1 MYPPRSQKN
10 KQKQQ
15 ENRRIQNRIWLL
27 LNLTLLSLIFVLG
40 AYYYVEVRTQQE
52 GLETGATEP
61 LPPVEPP
68 DDGLAYLGG
77 ETGEEETTEQVEE
90 QKANEPNEEEEAPA
104 GTEDAENSELVASY
118 EPPADAAKNSAE
130 AGERLLIHFAGDT
143 MFSGKVQ
150 ERLEKKGYDFP
161 YEYIRE
167 LFEQDDLSLLN
178 LETPVTEE
186 GQAAENKTYV
196 FKSPTKALG
205 PMVRAGVDAVG
216 LANNHILDQGI
227 PGLKDTLEALR
238 KQNIAYAGAGHDES
252 EAYAPV
258 YLERKGIKVAL
269 LSFSRVVPKTSWV
282 AGASHPGV
290 ASVYSP
296 KRALEAI
303 RTAKENADLV
313 LVMSHWGKER
323 TTVLEEHQ
331 RELAHAY
338 IDAGADLI
346 IGSHPHVMQGLEQYK
361 GKWIVYSTGNFIFTK
376 SKDPKTWET
385 AVFAAECT
393 KEGEC
398 SLRLIPYRTELGQP
412 VPMNAEEGGKLL
424 SEIAELSPGV
434 SIAETGEVF
443 G

>member
-15 ENRRIQNRIWLL
+15 ENRRLQNRIWLL
-27 LNLTLLSLIFVLG
+27 LNLTLLTLIFVLG
-40 AYYYVEVRTQQE
+40 TYFYVEVRTQQR
-52 GLETGATEP
+52 GLETEAPEY
-61 LPPVEPP
+61 LPPTESL

-77 ETGEEETTEQVEE
+77 EAGEEETTEPVEE
-90 QKANEPNEEEEAPA
+90 QEANGRNVEKEALIEPEE
-104 GTEDAENSELVASY
+104 TDASEPLASY
-118 EPPADAAKNSAE
+118 EPPADAPRSSEA
-130 AGERLLIHFAGDT
+130 AGEDLLIHFAGDT

-161 YEYIRE
+161 YAYIRE

-178 LETPVTEE
+178 LETPVTEG
-186 GQAAENKTYV
+186 GQPAENKAYV
-196 FKSPTKALG
+196 FKSPVKALA
-205 PMVRAGVDAVG
+205 PMVKAGVDAVG

-227 PGLKDTLEALR
+227 SGLKDTLKAL
-238 KQNIAYAGAGHDES
+238 QEHNIAYAGAGHDEG

-269 LSFSRVVPKTSWV
+269 LSFSRVVPKSSWA
-282 AGASHPGV
+282 AGANHAGV

-331 RELAHAY
+331 QELAHAY

-346 IGSHPHVMQGLEQYK
+346 IGSHPHVIQGLEQYK

-385 AVFAAECT
+385 AVFAAVYT
-393 KEGEC
+393 KEGAC
-398 SLRLIPYRTELGQP
+398 RLRLIPYRTELGQP
-412 VPMNAEEGGKLL
+412 VPMNAEEGSKLL
-424 SEIAELSPGV
+424 NEIAEISPGV
-434 SIAETGEVF
+434 TITETGEVF

>member
-27 LNLTLLSLIFVLG
+27 LNLTLLTLIFVLG
-40 AYYYVEVRTQQE
+40 AYFYVEVRTQQR
-52 GLETGATEP
+52 GVETGATES
-61 LPPVEPP
+61 LPPLEYV

-77 ETGEEETTEQVEE
+77 ETGEEESTGHVEE
-90 QKANEPNEEEEAPA
+90 QKANEPNREEEASA
-104 GTEDAENSELVASY
+104 GNEGEEGSEPVAPY
-118 EPPADAAKNSAE
+118 EPPADAPKNSAE
-130 AGERLLIHFAGDT
+130 AGEHLLIHFVGDT

-167 LFEQDDLSLLN
+167 LFEQDDLTLLN
-178 LETPVTEE
+178 LETPVTEG
-186 GQAAENKTYV
+186 GQPAENKTYV
-196 FKSPTKALG
+196 FKSPTRALA
-205 PMVRAGVDAVG
+205 PMAKAGVDAVG

-227 PGLKDTLEALR
+227 SGLKDTLKAL
-238 KQNIAYAGAGHDES
+238 KEHDIAYAGAGHDAKD
-252 EAYAPV
+252 AYAPV

-269 LSFSRVVPKTSWV
+269 LSFSRVVPESTWV
-282 AGASHPGV
+282 AGANHAGV
-290 ASVYSP
+290 ASAYTP
-296 KRALEAI
+296 KRALEEI

-323 TTVLEEHQ
+323 TTVLEDHQ
-331 RELAHAY
+331 QELAHAY
-338 IDAGADLI
+338 IDAGADLV
-346 IGSHPHVMQGLEQYK
+346 IGSHPHVMQGLEQYQ

-385 AVFAAECT
+385 AVFSAVFT

-412 VPMNAEEGGKLL
+412 VLMNAEDGGKLL
-424 SEIAELSPGV
+424 REIAEMSPGV
-434 SIAETGEVF
+434 RIADTGEVF